1 MLRRTCW
8 SGEVRGRFTSPCA
21 RISTD
26 VNFTRRGVVFLREVK
41 DKDKALELWRRAE
54 SADPDFARTVRLR
67 QTIERVE
74 KP

>member
-1 MLRRTCW
+1 VVVGRGSRAFHVTLRKDLD
-8 SGEVRGRFTSPCA
+8 GRQLSEL
-21 RISTD
+21 
-26 VNFTRRGVVFLREVK
+26 GVVFLREVK